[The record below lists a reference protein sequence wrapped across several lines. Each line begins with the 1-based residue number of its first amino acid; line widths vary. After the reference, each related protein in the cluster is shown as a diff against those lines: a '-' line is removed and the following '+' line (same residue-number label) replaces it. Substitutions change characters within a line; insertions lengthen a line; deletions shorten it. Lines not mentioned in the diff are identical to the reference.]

1 VLVTDQMAASCKPSN
16 AAPRRKARRYW
27 RKLVNRVPALA
38 GVVIL
43 GSVVCT
49 AIGAPIIS
57 PHDPFAQNLDGRL
70 APPAWA
76 GGAFVNPLGTDQLG
90 RDELSRLIFGARVS
104 LLVGITAVIVAGAT
118 GVIVGVAA
126 GFNGGLID
134 EILMRFTDLMLAL
147 PFTLLIIAVIAV
159 FGPSLVNVI
168 IILGLTGWVPY
179 ARVVRAEVLSIRERE
194 YVVAAKAVGASTLRV
209 MLRHILPNTIASAIV
224 IASVELSNM
233 ILLESSLSFLGLGV
247 QPPTPS
253 WGNML
258 GETRNYLMSHWW
270 LASFPGIAIAVTAV
284 SINLAGDWLRDVLDP
299 HLVT

>member
-1 VLVTDQMAASCKPSN
+1 MVTNRMTVDYKPNN
-16 AAPRRKARRYW
+16 AAPRRLARRHW
-27 RKLVNRVPALA
+27 RKLANRVPALV
-38 GVVIL
+38 GLVIL
-43 GSVVCT
+43 ASVVCM
-49 AIGAPIIS
+49 AIGAPLIA

-70 APPAWA
+70 APPTWA
-76 GGAFVNPLGTDQLG
+76 GGAYANLLGTDQLG
-90 RDELSRLIFGARVS
+90 RDELSRLIFGARIS
-104 LLVGITAVIVAGAT
+104 LLVGITAVFVAGAT

-126 GFNGGLID
+126 GFNGGLTD
-134 EILMRFTDLMLAL
+134 EVLMRFTDLMLAL

-179 ARVVRAEVLSIRERE
+179 ARVVRAGVLSIRERE
-194 YVVAAKAVGASTLRV
+194 FVAAAKAVGASNLRV
-209 MLRHILPNTIASAIV
+209 MLQHILPNTIASAIV
-224 IASVELSNM
+224 IGSVELANM

-258 GETRNYLMSHWW
+258 GETRNYLMSDWW
-270 LASFPGIAIAVTAV
+270 LATFPGIAIAITAV
-284 SINLAGDWLRDVLDP
+284 SINLVGDWIRDVLDP

>member
-1 VLVTDQMAASCKPSN
+1 MAIDDKSGSATS
-16 AAPRRKARRYW
+16 RRLGRRHW
-27 RKLVNRVPALA
+27 RKLINRAPALVGLA
-38 GVVIL
+38 ML
-43 GSVVCT
+43 ASVVCT
-49 AIGAPIIS
+49 AIGAPLIA
-57 PHDPFAQNLDGRL
+57 PHDPFAQNLSGRL

-76 GGAFVNPLGTDQLG
+76 GGAYGNPLGTDQLG
-90 RDELSRLIFGARVS
+90 RDELSRLIFGARIS
-104 LLVGITAVIVAGAT
+104 LLVGITAVFVAGGT
-118 GVIVGVAA
+118 GLMVGVAA
-126 GFNGGLID
+126 GFNGGLTD
-134 EILMRFTDLMLAL
+134 EVLMRFTDLMLAL

-179 ARVVRAEVLSIRERE
+179 ARVVRAEVLAIRERE
-194 YVVAAKAVGASTLRV
+194 FVAAARAVGASNLRV
-209 MLRHILPNTIASAIV
+209 MFQHILPNTFASAVV
-224 IASVELSNM
+224 IGSVELANM

-258 GETRNYLMSHWW
+258 GETRNYLMSDWW
-270 LASFPGIAIAVTAV
+270 LATFPGIAIAITAV

>member
-1 VLVTDQMAASCKPSN
+1 MGDKSGN
-16 AAPRRKARRYW
+16 ATPRRLGRRHW
-27 RKLVNRVPALA
+27 RKLVNRVPVLVGLVMLA
-38 GVVIL
+38 
-43 GSVVCT
+43 SVVCT
-49 AIGAPIIS
+49 AIGAPLIA
-57 PHDPFAQNLDGRL
+57 PHDPFAQNLSGRL

-76 GGAFVNPLGTDQLG
+76 GGAYGNPLGTDQLG
-90 RDELSRLIFGARVS
+90 RDELSRLIFGARIS
-104 LLVGITAVIVAGAT
+104 LLVGITAVFVAGGT
-118 GVIVGVAA
+118 GLMVGVAA
-126 GFNGGLID
+126 GFNGGLTD
-134 EILMRFTDLMLAL
+134 EVLMRFTDLMLAL

-179 ARVVRAEVLSIRERE
+179 ARVVRAEVLAIRERE
-194 YVVAAKAVGASTLRV
+194 FVAAARAVGASNLRV
-209 MLRHILPNTIASAIV
+209 MFQHILPNTFASAVV
-224 IASVELSNM
+224 IGSVELANM

-258 GETRNYLMSHWW
+258 GETRNYLMSDWW
-270 LASFPGIAIAVTAV
+270 LATFPGIAIAITAV

>member
-1 VLVTDQMAASCKPSN
+1 MVTSRMTVDHKSGN
-16 AAPRRKARRYW
+16 VTPRRFVRRHW
-27 RKLVNRVPALA
+27 RKLINRVPALVGLVMLA
-38 GVVIL
+38 
-43 GSVVCT
+43 SVVCM
-49 AIGAPIIS
+49 AVGAPLIA
-57 PHDPFAQNLDGRL
+57 PHDPFAQNLSGRL

-76 GGAFVNPLGTDQLG
+76 GGAYGNPLGTDQLG

-104 LLVGITAVIVAGAT
+104 LLVGITAVFVAGAT
-118 GVIVGVAA
+118 GVMVGVAA
-126 GFNGGLID
+126 GFNGGFID
-134 EILMRFTDLMLAL
+134 EALMRFTDLMLAL

-159 FGPSLVNVI
+159 FGPSLMNVI

-179 ARVVRAEVLSIRERE
+179 ARVVRAEVLAIRERE
-194 YVVAAKAVGASTLRV
+194 FVAAARAVGASNFRV
-209 MLRHILPNTIASAIV
+209 MLQHILPNTMASAIV
-224 IASVELSNM
+224 IGSVELANM

-258 GETRNYLMSHWW
+258 GETRNYLMSDWW
-270 LASFPGIAIAVTAV
+270 LATFPGIAIAITAV

>member
-1 VLVTDQMAASCKPSN
+1 MVTSRMAIDDKSGN
-16 AAPRRKARRYW
+16 ATPRRLGRRHW
-27 RKLVNRVPALA
+27 RKLVHRVPAFAGLVMLA
-38 GVVIL
+38 
-43 GSVVCT
+43 SVVCT
-49 AIGAPIIS
+49 AIGAPLIA
-57 PHDPFAQNLDGRL
+57 PHDPFAQDLGRRL

-76 GGAFVNPLGTDQLG
+76 GGAYGNPLGTDQLG
-90 RDELSRLIFGARVS
+90 RDELSRLIFGARIS
-104 LLVGITAVIVAGAT
+104 LLVGITAVFVAGAT
-118 GVIVGVAA
+118 GVMVGVAA

-134 EILMRFTDLMLAL
+134 EVLMRFTDLMLAL

-179 ARVVRAEVLSIRERE
+179 ARVVRAEVLTVRERE
-194 YVVAAKAVGASTLRV
+194 FVAAARAVGASTLRV
-209 MLRHILPNTIASAIV
+209 MRQHIVPNTMASAIV
-224 IASVELSNM
+224 IGSVELANM

-258 GETRNYLMSHWW
+258 GETRNYLMSDWW
-270 LASFPGIAIAVTAV
+270 LATFPGIAIAITAV
-284 SINLAGDWLRDVLDP
+284 SINLAGDWLRDALDP